1 MGAAGATEI
10 GNPRE
15 WLRTVA
21 QTVSSLWSRHHPVQA
36 APEGPTLETGPGT
49 PLHFLSADNGDD
61 HADGGLVENHVTT
74 SVFGGGGN
82 TGRKPFTSGMKE
94 LAVLREKVTEQH
106 RQLGKGGKQH
116 PGPEEPKKL
125 RPPPARVS
133 GGRVCSEGWEDL
145 RRESHSGGGH
155 VLCCL
160 QVKHLPVLPLTFSL
174 TFRPIS
180 QLVSLGGL
188 SIFGCEMTGPVD
200 SSSPFLL
207 KCPHFYLA
215 LGHRQRKQ
223 MLEMRV
229 MGPLELA
236 HFSLQC
242 PPLTQLAH
250 FLFPAQL
257 CCLGSCLA
265 SVGFMERDGVEI
277 PKDNFLNTVFASR
290 SHLYS

>member
-1 MGAAGATEI
+1 MGGWWKVTLGGLPRENDRRQKGLNRIPWRGPGRHDRPCCARASWDASGTGGHRRRLRKGGAGRAHVGAAGATEI

-21 QTVSSLWSRHHPVQA
+21 RTVSSLWSRHHPVQA

-155 VLCCL
+155 VLCCP
-160 QVKHLPVLPLTFSL
+160 QVKHLPVLRLT
-174 TFRPIS
+174 
-180 QLVSLGGL
+180 
-188 SIFGCEMTGPVD
+188 
-200 SSSPFLL
+200 
-207 KCPHFYLA
+207 
-215 LGHRQRKQ
+215 
-223 MLEMRV
+223 
-229 MGPLELA
+229 
-236 HFSLQC
+236 
-242 PPLTQLAH
+242 
-250 FLFPAQL
+250 
-257 CCLGSCLA
+257 
-265 SVGFMERDGVEI
+265 
-277 PKDNFLNTVFASR
+277 
-290 SHLYS
+290 

>member
-1 MGAAGATEI
+1 MGGLWKETLGGLPRENDRRQKGLNQIPWRGPGRHDRPCCARASWDASGTGGHRRRLRKGGAGRAHVGAAGATEI

-21 QTVSSLWSRHHPVQA
+21 RTVSSLWSRHHPVQA

-133 GGRVCSEGWEDL
+133 GGRVCSEGWE
-145 RRESHSGGGH
+145 EGGPTEAVSQWGRAR
-155 VLCCL
+155 
-160 QVKHLPVLPLTFSL
+160 PVLPAGKAPSGSAPHVVTDLQANQPIGISW
-174 TFRPIS
+174 RP
-180 QLVSLGGL
+180 Q
-188 SIFGCEMTGPVD
+188 
-200 SSSPFLL
+200 
-207 KCPHFYLA
+207 YLW
-215 LGHRQRKQ
+215 L
-223 MLEMRV
+223 
-229 MGPLELA
+229 
-236 HFSLQC
+236 
-242 PPLTQLAH
+242 
-250 FLFPAQL
+250 
-257 CCLGSCLA
+257 
-265 SVGFMERDGVEI
+265 
-277 PKDNFLNTVFASR
+277 
-290 SHLYS
+290 